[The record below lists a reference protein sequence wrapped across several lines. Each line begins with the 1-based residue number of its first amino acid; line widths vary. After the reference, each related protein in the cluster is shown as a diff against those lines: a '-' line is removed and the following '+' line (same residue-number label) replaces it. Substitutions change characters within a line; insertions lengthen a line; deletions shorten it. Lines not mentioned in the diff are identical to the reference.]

1 MNCSYCGNPI
11 EKDGIVSGDL
21 NFCNNLC
28 KYLYSKNGTSVT
40 DNLKSSEE
48 KYSQPEAP
56 EMFLNNLDFNINLPG
71 IESGRLLVRAGY
83 FRGPKVFLDDRKLKP
98 LKKQFFKKTKTYH
111 INNDAN
117 VSFEIKIKKRFFDAV
132 PVLFV
137 NGEKTTLAKKLR
149 WYEYIFIFIPLL
161 LFYFGYIGGFIGGAA
176 AFTNSIIFRKIKK
189 SALKYTMVI
198 LNIFAAFY
206 VALNIVIFLLPYIT
220 EIHFNLQKNET
231 TEELS
236 PELVPLTKH
245 IWEVYKITDSLD
257 TDLSAAFPQDID
269 SKRYFFH
276 NGTANIRTPQGKIF
290 YSNWKALEDKKS
302 INFTGP
308 GINDTIKIITLTES
322 RFEYAYKNL
331 RILCT
336 TE

>member
-28 KYLYSKNGTSVT
+28 RYLFSKNGTSVT

-83 FRGPKVFLDDRKLKP
+83 FRGPKVFLDDKKLKP
-98 LKKQFFKKTKTYH
+98 AKKQFFKRTKTYL
-111 INNDAN
+111 IENDKKIY
-117 VSFEIKIKKRFFDAV
+117 FEIKVKKRFFDAV

-137 NGEKTTLAKKLR
+137 NGEKTKLVKNLK
-149 WYEYIFIFIPLL
+149 WYEYIWIFIPLL

-198 LNIFAAFY
+198 LNTGAAFY
-206 VALNIVIFLLPYIT
+206 IALNIVIFLLPYIT
-220 EIHFNLQKNET
+220 EFQFNLQKNET
-231 TEELS
+231 TETLV

-257 TDLSAAFPQDID
+257 TDLSAAFPQDIG

-276 NGTANIRTPQGKIF
+276 NGTTNIRTPQGKIF
-290 YSNWKALEDKKS
+290 YSNWKSLEDNKF
-302 INFTGP
+302 INLTGP
-308 GINDTIKIITLTES
+308 GINDTIKIETLTDS
-322 RFEYAYKNL
+322 RFIYSFKNL
-331 RILCT
+331 LVICT